1 MIKYTL
7 FSGKDLSE
15 HLRELNDSI
24 KQKIKDE
31 PDNYILNCNETE
43 YKSHLFES
51 FEVDKLNLLLDQ
63 VHATE
68 KEKMIP
74 AEYFPGFLYNV
85 ESGRSYLKPVITFH
99 IPFTGNP
106 SLIRMKPSTYSFNNP
121 TVEIENNTIKHDV
134 IVFNQ
139 SAEQVDEEYKRLIY
153 DLQERVGRVNSQIK
167 EFNDSLSQRIESEFT
182 ARKQSILQRKNFL
195 SSLSVPIKRAEN
207 VPQTFSVPTPARK
220 KITPKP
226 VVTENGF
233 KPEPTIS
240 STDYHEILQVI
251 HDTGVMFE
259 RAPSTYSQKG
269 EEDLR
274 DHILMNLA
282 PRFEGEVSGETFNKT
297 GKTDILLRYQG
308 ENVFVGECKIW
319 KGKKVF
325 LDTISQLIGYL
336 TWRDSKAA
344 VIMFVKQK
352 DISKVI
358 KTVEGEI
365 STHLNY
371 LGFVSKQN
379 DSWSNYRFHING
391 DKNREI
397 KLAVL
402 LVHIPE

>member
-15 HLRELNDSI
+15 YLRELHNSI
-24 KQKIKDE
+24 NQKIKSE
-31 PDNYILNCNETE
+31 SDNYILNCNETE
-43 YKSHLFES
+43 YKNYLLES
-51 FEVDKLNLLLDQ
+51 FKVDILNLLLDQ
-63 VHATE
+63 VCATE
-68 KEKMIP
+68 REEMIP
-74 AEYFPGFLYNV
+74 AEHFPGFAYFV
-85 ESGRSYLKPVITFH
+85 EPGRSYSKQVITFH
-99 IPFTGNP
+99 IPFSGDA
-106 SLIRMKPSTYSFNNP
+106 SLLRMRPSTYSLSNP
-121 TVEIENNTIKHDV
+121 TVEISGNTIKHDV
-134 IVFNQ
+134 ILFDQ
-139 SAEQVDEEYKRLIY
+139 STEQVNQEYNRLIHE
-153 DLQERVGRVNSQIK
+153 LQEKVERVNSQIK
-167 EFNDSLSQRIESEFT
+167 EFNASLYQYIESAFNS
-182 ARKQSILQRKNFL
+182 RKQNILQRKNFL
-195 SSLSVPIKRAEN
+195 SSLSVPIKKTEN
-207 VPQTFSVPTPARK
+207 VPQTFSIPTPARK

-259 RAPSTYSQKG
+259 RVPSTYSQKG

-274 DHILMNLA
+274 DHILMSLA
-282 PRFEGEVSGETFNKT
+282 PRFEGEVSGETFNKS

-308 ENVFVGECKIW
+308 ENIFVGECKIW

-344 VIMFVKQK
+344 VIMFIKQK

-358 KTVEGEI
+358 RTVEEEI
-365 STHLNY
+365 LTHPNY
-371 LGFVSKQN
+371 LGFVNKQN
-379 DSWSNYRFHING
+379 DSWLNYRFHING

-402 LVHIPE
+402 LIHIPE